1 MGAVHG
7 FCDPQKSMFARIDL
21 PTDVVLPLSQIAGE
35 VANYCDHIEHC
46 ETADIEVVR
55 QAGAVLREIG
65 TQIAKA
71 AGRDPV
77 ELYAGR
83 LGMIEQRNVLW
94 HSGSYDGV
102 AAALAARSWRALQ
115 LVQVEHDRV
124 YHPDIIGSPKTQ
136 QLHHFAL
143 HLAKLAGSSAAVA
156 CGVSDHED
164 WLTRRVPDM
173 LLFGVK
179 LATVSGQKLDDA
191 PMAPE
196 RHAGPATVAR

>member
-1 MGAVHG
+1 MA
-7 FCDPQKSMFARIDL
+7 AEIDL
-21 PTDVVLPLSQIAGE
+21 PIDVVLPLSQVAGD

-46 ETADIEVVR
+46 EPADIEVVR
-55 QAGAVLREIG
+55 RAGGVLRNTG
-65 TQIAKA
+65 TQIAEA
-71 AGRDPV
+71 SGRNPV

-94 HSGSYDGV
+94 HSGSYDGA
-102 AAALAARSWRALQ
+102 AAALTARSWRALQ
-115 LVQVEHDRV
+115 LVQVEHDRA
-124 YHPDIIGSPKTQ
+124 YHPDVIGSPKCQ

-156 CGVSDHED
+156 CGVAEHED

-179 LATVSGQKLDDA
+179 LATVTGQKLDDA
-191 PMAPE
+191 PMGWKRLADPAPV
-196 RHAGPATVAR
+196 AGVAH